1 MTIPSSLRAM
11 HEAHKNRMTKSNLF
25 YAELDL
31 IEEEV
36 GFNTREYERPE
47 VQEHINN
54 LAEAYLA
61 GDDIPPLR
69 VTVIDGRLLLRDGYC
84 RRRAAIIARDRGAE
98 ITRLPIMEVKGDE
111 VEQSLVILTSND
123 GLKLTPLER
132 AQVYARLVG
141 MNLTEDEVAKRVRKT
156 KTHVQ
161 QYLAIHS
168 LPRKFK
174 DYIKSDTI
182 AWSLALEM
190 FQEHGTAAIEL
201 IEKQLTLQAASA
213 PTGKKPLKEN
223 VPSIE
228 TSSEGESESSG
239 DEEGGETAAAKEEA
253 PVSQP
258 KQRITRKSI
267 DAATGYRSRIN
278 GALVKSVTDGLG
290 TVIKSLG
297 AAREEGDNVTI
308 TLTRE
313 QVEELR
319 AIHQE
324 LLPGGKKDKK
334 LESTQSE
341 GTEENNDQEEATLEG
356 QEA

>member
-1 MTIPSSLRAM
+1 MTVPSSLRGM
-11 HEAHKNRMTKSNLF
+11 HTAHKNRMTKSNLF
-25 YAELDL
+25 YADLDL
-31 IEEEV
+31 IEEDE

-54 LAEAYLA
+54 LADAYLA

-98 ITRLPIMEVKGDE
+98 ITRLPIMQVKGDE

-132 AQVYARLVG
+132 AKVYARLIG

-161 QYLAIHS
+161 QYLSIHS
-168 LPRKFK
+168 LPRKLK
-174 DYIKSDTI
+174 DYIQSETI

-190 FQEHGTAAIEL
+190 FQEHGTGAIEI
-201 IEKQLTLQAASA
+201 IEKQLGPRTDPA
-213 PTGKKPLKEN
+213 PSGKKPT
-223 VPSIE
+223 SQAGSFSE
-228 TSSEGESESSG
+228 TSAEGDTESLG
-239 DEEGGETAAAKEEA
+239 EEVNGQTEASNEEA
-253 PVSQP
+253 PAPQT

-290 TVIKSLG
+290 TVIKHLG
-297 AAREEGDNVTI
+297 EAKEEGDSVTI
-308 TLTRE
+308 TLTRA
-313 QVEELR
+313 QAEELR
-319 AIHQE
+319 TIHQE
-324 LLPGGKKDKK
+324 LLPGGKKDK
-334 LESTQSE
+334 SA
-341 GTEENNDQEEATLEG
+341 EETNDQEEETLEG